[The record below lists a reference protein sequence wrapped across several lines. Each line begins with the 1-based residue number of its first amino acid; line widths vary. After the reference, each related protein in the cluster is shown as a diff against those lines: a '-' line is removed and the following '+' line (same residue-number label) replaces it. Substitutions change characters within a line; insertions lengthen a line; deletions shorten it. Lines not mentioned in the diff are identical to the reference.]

1 MARKRRS
8 NGQGTL
14 FKRNARGPWLAA
26 WFEQTGKRR
35 ERSTRTTDKAA
46 AERILAKFVADAAL
60 RRAGVVNPVVERMV
74 EQSRLPIEVHLVDFE
89 AKMTTEGRT
98 DKHIDAVLKV
108 IRRFAN
114 REGYTGV
121 MDFSA
126 DALNRYAEEKKR
138 ADAAGNTIR
147 SHVRKI
153 KSFTKWLT
161 ETGKIPTDPLI
172 SVKPPAA
179 NTRRKLER
187 RMLLPEEFQWLRR
200 TAEAGPDRYGIP
212 GNERALL
219 YVTAI
224 QTGLRSGE
232 LRTLTRGSM
241 FLDDAQPHIRC
252 KAGNTKNR
260 KPACQYI
267 KSPLASQL
275 KEHLSDRM
283 PTAPVFHMPPTRRV
297 ADMLHQDL
305 AAARAA
311 WLAEAIADPN
321 EYIKR
326 EQRDFLLIE
335 NHDGERLDFHSLRHT
350 CGAWAAMGGAHPKE
364 VQTLMRHSSIVM
376 SMDVY
381 GHLFPGQESQTIHC
395 LPDMDLDEPPNLR
408 ATGTCDTRPA
418 EHQQYP
424 QQWQRESAR
433 RSAGG
438 CVETA
443 HTTDVRAEK
452 PTSQSTMMG
461 DGRTV
466 GAPRC
471 FFGDVDRAS
480 ADLSIPRPIRS
491 AATAG
496 SRML

>member
-1 MARKRRS
+1 MAKKRRS

-14 FKRNARGPWLAA
+14 FRRTDRGPWIAS
-26 WFEQTGKRR
+26 WFERAGKRR

-60 RRAGVVNPVVERMV
+60 RRAGVVNPVVERMA
-74 EQSRLPIEVHLVDFE
+74 EQSRLPIEVHLADFE
-89 AKMTTEGRT
+89 AKMATEGRT
-98 DKHIDAVLKV
+98 DKHVDAVLKV

-126 DALNRYAEEKKR
+126 DALNRYAEEMKR
-138 ADAAGNTIR
+138 AEAAGNTIR

-161 ETGKIPTDPLI
+161 ETGKIPADPLI

-200 TAEAGPDRYGIP
+200 TTEAGPDRYDIP

-219 YVTAI
+219 YTTAI

-232 LRTLTRGSM
+232 LRPLTRGSM
-241 FLDDAQPHIRC
+241 FLDGAQPHIRC
-252 KAGNTKNR
+252 KAGSTKNR

-267 KSPLASQL
+267 KSSLAIQL

-283 PTAPVFHMPPTRRV
+283 PTAPVFHMPPSRRV
-297 ADMLHQDL
+297 ADMLQQDL
-305 AAARAA
+305 ASARAA
-311 WLAEAIADPN
+311 WLAEAIADPD

-326 EQRDFLLIE
+326 EQSDFLLIA

-395 LPDMDLDEPPNLR
+395 LPDMDLDEPPSLR
-408 ATGTCDTRPA
+408 ATGTCDTEPA

-433 RSAGG
+433 HSASR
-438 CVETA
+438 CVETE
-443 HTTDVRAEK
+443 HTTNVRAEK
-452 PTSQSTMMG
+452 PTSQSAKMG

-466 GAPRC
+466 GAPR
-471 FFGDVDRAS
+471 FVAQAS
-480 ADLSIPRPIRS
+480 MAR
-491 AATAG
+491 G
-496 SRML
+496 SDTPA